1 MIDAILTGAK
11 LIGDKNAQNSQT
23 ASSMADALG
32 QGVPMKNW
40 DDVGDDELKTMSDGG
55 LNGFGGF

>member
-11 LIGDKNAQNSQT
+11 LIGNKNAQNSQT
-23 ASSMADALG
+23 ASGMADALG

-40 DDVGDDELKTMSDGG
+40 DTVGDDELEQMSGNG
-55 LNGFGGF
+55 LQGFGGF